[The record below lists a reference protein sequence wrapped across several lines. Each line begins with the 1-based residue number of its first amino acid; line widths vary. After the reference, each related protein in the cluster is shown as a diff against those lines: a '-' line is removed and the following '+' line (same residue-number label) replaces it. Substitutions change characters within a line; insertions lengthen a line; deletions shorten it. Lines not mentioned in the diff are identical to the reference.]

1 MGLDSTIQIY
11 DWSDLMIDTQNCVV
25 NLDLDIC
32 QYAFS
37 LEHRR
42 LNKE

>member
-1 MGLDSTIQIY
+1 
-11 DWSDLMIDTQNCVV
+11 MIDTQNCVV
-25 NLDLDIC
+25 NLDLDIF

-37 LEHRR
+37 LEDKR